1 MEQTILSRQV
11 KVLVFLGKIAK
22 LYRRFCGIHY
32 VKVFQ
37 VQILLV
43 ALIVAIYGGIYAI
56 LAPLLS
62 TLGVFVLGAALLV
75 SLITALWVCSVFQ
88 SDDFAEPSSRRIL
101 LSDVRYAIIAAML
114 VPSPYA
120 PAALA
125 FVWLYESKPTA
136 ALMALIVAGIFAVVV
151 ARMSFISSMGRGRNT
166 AP

>member
-1 MEQTILSRQV
+1 MRL
-11 KVLVFLGKIAK
+11 
-22 LYRRFCGIHY
+22 RRNGCGPVASN